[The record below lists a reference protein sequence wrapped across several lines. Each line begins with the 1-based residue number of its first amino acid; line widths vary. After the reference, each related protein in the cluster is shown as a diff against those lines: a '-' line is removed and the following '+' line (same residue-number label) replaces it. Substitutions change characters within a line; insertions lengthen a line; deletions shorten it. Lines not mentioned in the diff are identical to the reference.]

1 VIVMYG
7 MPKRG
12 LPVAGGGGQ
21 SFTGGPVAKSF
32 SLNFAVLYD
41 QVAAQRV
48 RPSNGKAAYVV
59 PDDECGRPR
68 AF

>member
-1 VIVMYG
+1 MYA
-7 MPKRG
+7 MPNEAFPSLAEEVK
-12 LPVAGGGGQ
+12 

-32 SLNFAVLYD
+32 SLTFAVLYD

-48 RPSNGKAAYVV
+48 RPSNGNAAYVV

-68 AF
+68 AS

>member
-1 VIVMYG
+1 MYEC
-7 MPKRG
+7 PNEAFPSLAEEVK
-12 LPVAGGGGQ
+12 

-48 RPSNGKAAYVV
+48 RPSNGKPAYVV

-68 AF
+68 AS